1 MKEQKHKELIYER
14 IILDGMVEIEKW
26 TIKTPWYEN
35 VWYSF
40 SDAIGTFL

>member
-1 MKEQKHKELIYER
+1 MTEHKQLIYER
-14 IILDGMVEIEKW
+14 IFLDDLVEIERW

-40 SDAIGTFL
+40 TDSMGTFL